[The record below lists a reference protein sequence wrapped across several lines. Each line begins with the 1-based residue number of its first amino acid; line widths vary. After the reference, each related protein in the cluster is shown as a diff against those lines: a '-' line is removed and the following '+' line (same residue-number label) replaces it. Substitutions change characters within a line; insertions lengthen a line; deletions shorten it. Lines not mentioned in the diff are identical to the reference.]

1 MTAASVNLQAVILCG
16 GLGTR
21 LRPLTDTM
29 PKPMAPVNGKPF
41 LYYLLMQLADQ
52 GIKRF
57 VLLTGYK
64 GEQIIDYFG
73 DGARWGWS
81 IDYSAGPAE
90 WDTGRRL
97 WEARNKLQV
106 EFLLLYSD
114 NFAQFR
120 LNKLFELQEKTQLPI
135 TLLLAPKKK
144 GNMRVSADGLIEAYE
159 STREGLGFDFVEIG
173 YMLIKRDLVFKQFPN
188 QIGFPDFNFSS
199 VLQNLAGKS
208 AIAGLPVFDSYHS
221 ISDMVR
227 LELVREYLRPKRILL
242 IDRDGT
248 INVKA
253 PKGEYIASWR
263 EFEWNHETKQAMRLL
278 AQSGFKFIV
287 ITNQAGVARGMIN
300 PVELETIHKNMIA
313 ELAKENITILKIYCC
328 PDHWEQNSFMRKP
341 NPGMFFQAA
350 SEYNLRMDR
359 CLYVG
364 DDERD
369 CIAAANAGCG
379 AVYLSSD
386 GKDPELAE
394 YPKPYFRATSLLE
407 CLSLIEQ
414 VYGEWGAA
422 A

>member
-1 MTAASVNLQAVILCG
+1 MTESSVNLQAVILCG

-21 LRPLTDTM
+21 LRPLTNTM

-41 LYYLLMQLADQ
+41 LYYLLQQLAEQ

-57 VLLTGYK
+57 ILLTGYK

-73 DGARWGWS
+73 DGERWGWS
-81 IDYSAGPAE
+81 IEYSAGPAE

-97 WEARNKLQV
+97 WEARSKFEA

-120 LNKLFELQEKTQLPI
+120 LNKLFQLQEKTQLPI
-135 TLLLAPKKK
+135 TLLLGPKKK
-144 GNMRVSADGLIEAYE
+144 GNIRLSADGLIDAYDK
-159 STREGLGFDFVEIG
+159 TREGQGFEFVEIG
-173 YMLIKRDLVFKQFPN
+173 YMLIKRDLVFEHFPN

-199 VLQNLAGKS
+199 VLQNLARKS
-208 AIAGLPVFDSYHS
+208 FIAGLPLFDSYHS
-221 ISDMVR
+221 ISDEAR
-227 LELVREYLRPKRILL
+227 LNLACEYLSPKKILL

-248 INVKA
+248 INIKA
-253 PKGEYIASWR
+253 AKGEYITSWR
-263 EFEWNHETKQAMRLL
+263 DFEWNKETKLAMRHL
-278 AQSGFKFIV
+278 AHLGFKFIV

-300 PVELETIHKNMIA
+300 PEELESIHKNMIA
-313 ELAKENITILKIYCC
+313 ELAKENITILKVYCC
-328 PDHWEQNSFMRKP
+328 PDHWEENSFMRKP

-350 SEYNLRMDR
+350 SEYKLRMDR

-379 AVYLSSD
+379 AIYLSSN
-386 GKDPELAE
+386 GKGPELAE
-394 YPKPYFRATSLLE
+394 YPSPYFRTKSLLE
-407 CLSLIEQ
+407 CVSLIEK

>member
-1 MTAASVNLQAVILCG
+1 MTAASVNPQAVILCG

-21 LRPLTDTM
+21 LRPITDSM

-41 LYYLLMQLADQ
+41 LYHLLLQLSEQ

-81 IDYSAGPAE
+81 IDYSVGPAE

-106 EFLLLYSD
+106 EFLLVYSD

-120 LNKLFELQEKTQLPI
+120 LNKLVKFQDKTQLPI
-135 TLLLAPKKK
+135 TLLLAPKKQ
-144 GNMRVSADGLIEAYE
+144 GNIRVCADGRIDAYE
-159 STREGLGFDFVEIG
+159 KTREVEGFDFVEIG
-173 YMLIKRDLVFKQFPN
+173 YMLIKRDIVFEQFPN
-188 QIGFPDFNFSS
+188 QTGFPNFNFSS

-221 ISDMVR
+221 ISDVAR
-227 LELVREYLRPKRILL
+227 LELVCEYLRPKRILL

-263 EFEWNHETKQAMRLL
+263 EFELNHETKQAMRLL

-287 ITNQAGVARGMIN
+287 ITNQAGVARGMID

-328 PDHWEQNSFMRKP
+328 TDHWEQNSIMRKP

-350 SEYNLRMDR
+350 SEFMLRMDR
-359 CLYVG
+359 CLYIG

-386 GKDPELAE
+386 DKDPILPE
-394 YPKPYFRATSLLE
+394 YPNPYFRVKSLLQ
-407 CLSLIEQ
+407 CVSKIERI
-414 VYGEWGAA
+414 YGEWEVAA
-422 A
+422 